1 MFSAYLRLN
10 PLTGHVTSSL
20 RNTGTAVDAYSTAH
34 SRPLVKNWQN
44 TKYNDDISFADLTI
58 NNLSGCREVILV
70 RVL

>member
-10 PLTGHVTSSL
+10 SVIGHVTSSL
-20 RNTGTAVDAYSTAH
+20 RITGTAVDAYSTTH
-34 SRPLVKNWQN
+34 SRALVKNWQN

-58 NNLSGCREVILV
+58 NNLSGCHEVILV